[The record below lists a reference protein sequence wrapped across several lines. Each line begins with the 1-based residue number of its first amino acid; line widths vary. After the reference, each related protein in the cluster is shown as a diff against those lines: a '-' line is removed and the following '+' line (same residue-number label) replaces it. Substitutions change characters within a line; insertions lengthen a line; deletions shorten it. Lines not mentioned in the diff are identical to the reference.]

1 MSRQVGTEHY
11 SAGVL
16 ANMVVVTVGVAIAS
30 YGEINFVLIGFL
42 MQLAAILIEACRL
55 IMVQARRISGL
66 VSVGTSGAGGCP
78 HSHACL
84 HARAF
89 ASKSISPK

>member
-1 MSRQVGTEHY
+1 MGTEQY

-55 IMVQARRISGL
+55 IMVQARRMSGVISL
-66 VSVGTSGAGGCP
+66 GTSGAGGCT
-78 HSHACL
+78 HLHLYRHAC
-84 HARAF
+84 AF
-89 ASKSISPK
+89 SSESINPK